1 MRAEATTCY
10 RSQDGGILWRQR
22 RSCRTLTY
30 MQIFDI
36 FATEHN
42 ELEQLRT
49 GRHSAFSRLP
59 IFSSVALHCEANQTC
74 RSISSNQLAEKWI
87 IKWTLM
93 ASHSMGKHQG
103 NHEMY
108 HFATQLWLPWDRSCT
123 EFLHIECQSWR
134 SGKCAPQYTAPQM
147 EPPLLRFE
155 RAFWCTNTR
164 PFFATSTLRRS
175 QLVRLKA
182 DANRLL
188 ITNTVKYHAD
198 FRCSGSYRF
207 LIKQR
212 WCSCSAVVPEC
223 GIRSRK
229 LQPPRVSAF
238 RFIVLVD
245 LVDPRCILILQS
257 AWQSF

>member
-103 NHEMY
+103 ESRNVP
-108 HFATQLWLPWDRSCT
+108 FCNATVASLGSIVYRVP
-123 EFLHIECQSWR
+123 
-134 SGKCAPQYTAPQM
+134 
-147 EPPLLRFE
+147 
-155 RAFWCTNTR
+155 
-164 PFFATSTLRRS
+164 
-175 QLVRLKA
+175 
-182 DANRLL
+182 
-188 ITNTVKYHAD
+188 
-198 FRCSGSYRF
+198 SYRMSELEIREMRAPIYGTTDGAAITSVRTCF
-207 LIKQR
+207 LVHQHQTVLRNLYTKKV
-212 WCSCSAVVPEC
+212 AV
-223 GIRSRK
+223 S
-229 LQPPRVSAF
+229 
-238 RFIVLVD
+238 
-245 LVDPRCILILQS
+245 
-257 AWQSF
+257 